1 MNVLIADKFPEAH
14 VAKMR
19 ELGCAVTLDPALD
32 EAGLPAAASRSE
44 ADVLVVR
51 STKVSAA
58 VFAAAP
64 SLSLVIRAGA
74 GVNTIDVSA
83 ASAQGVF
90 VANCPGTNS
99 AAVAELAMGLIL
111 AADRRIP
118 QACAELRAGQWNKK
132 EYSKAA
138 GVKGRVLGIV
148 GFGQIGQEVAR
159 RARAFDM
166 KVLAWSRSLAPERAA
181 EAGVSHCATIE
192 ELLPQCDVVTI
203 HLAQAAETKGL
214 FNAARL
220 ALMKH
225 GALLVNTARGGVVDT
240 TALLAAMD
248 ERGLRAALD
257 VYDPEPAGGAEPFD
271 HAILKHP
278 GFIGTP
284 HIGASTDQAQDAVA
298 NETLAILRGYVL
310 SGAVRN
316 CVNIETASPAKATL
330 VVRHLDKVGVLA
342 AVLDDLSRAGLNAEE
357 VSNTIF
363 SGAKAAVAVIRLSA
377 PPDEEI
383 LKRLRA
389 AAHVLK
395 IALKI
400 HG

>member
-14 VAKMR
+14 VAHMR
-19 ELGCAVTLDPALD
+19 QLGCAVTLDPALD
-32 EAGLPAAASRSE
+32 EATLPAAAARVD

-51 STKVSAA
+51 STKVTAA
-58 VFAAAP
+58 VFATAP

-74 GVNTIDVSA
+74 GVNTIDVPA
-83 ASAQGVF
+83 ASAAGVF

-99 AAVAELAMGLIL
+99 AAVAELALGLIL

-118 QACAELRAGQWNKK
+118 QAFAELRAGQWNKK

-166 KVLAWSRSLAPERAA
+166 QVFAWSRSLTPGRAA
-181 EAGVSHCATIE
+181 EAGVGHCASIE
-192 ELLPQCDVVTI
+192 ELLPLCDIVSI
-203 HLAQAAETKGL
+203 HLAQAGETKGL

-220 ALMKH
+220 ALMKP

-240 TALLAAMD
+240 EALLAAMD
-248 ERGLRAALD
+248 ERNLRAALD

-271 HAILKHP
+271 HPILKHP
-278 GFIGTP
+278 RFIGTP
-284 HIGASTDQAQDAVA
+284 HVGASTEQAQDAVA
-298 NETLAILRGYVL
+298 NETLAILGGYAT

-342 AVLDDLSRAGLNAEE
+342 AVLDELSRAGLNAEE

-377 PPDEEI
+377 PPEEDV
-383 LKRLRA
+383 LKRLRG

-395 IALKI
+395 VDLKT